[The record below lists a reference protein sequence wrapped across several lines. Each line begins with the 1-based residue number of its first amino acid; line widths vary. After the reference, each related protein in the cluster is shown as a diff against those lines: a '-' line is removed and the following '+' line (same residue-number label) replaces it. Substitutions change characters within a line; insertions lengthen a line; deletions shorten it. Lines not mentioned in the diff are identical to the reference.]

1 MKHKEIIRVVEEN
14 FETLNKLHPEILKH
28 FNSDNIHDFRVE
40 VKKLRA
46 FLRLLDIKKDEPLIP
61 KLLKTF
67 YGYIGIIRNIQLQE
81 HALFKF
87 TADHKAKEP
96 KEYVQLLKKEKAH
109 WKKEAQELMN
119 DNNFNKVK
127 EKIIQILPGKLEK
140 STIKKFVENKLAEL
154 KKHIKKTED
163 EIALHEVRKI
173 LKDIYYNL
181 GYIKDNADLPKAIAK
196 KQALKSLNHQLG
208 SFMDKYFQLEF
219 LHHDYL
225 SKLHDETEKAV
236 LLTMKSNW
244 VDEKILIKQ
253 ELRKKLNELHQ
264 QL

>member
-1 MKHKEIIRVVEEN
+1 M
-14 FETLNKLHPEILKH
+14 
-28 FNSDNIHDFRVE
+28 
-40 VKKLRA
+40 
-46 FLRLLDIKKDEPLIP
+46 
-61 KLLKTF
+61 
-67 YGYIGIIRNIQLQE
+67 
-81 HALFKF
+81 
-87 TADHKAKEP
+87 
-96 KEYVQLLKKEKAH
+96 
-109 WKKEAQELMN
+109 
-119 DNNFNKVK
+119 
-127 EKIIQILPGKLEK
+127 
-140 STIKKFVENKLAEL
+140 
-154 KKHIKKTED
+154 
-163 EIALHEVRKI
+163 HEVRKI

-181 GYIKDNADLPKAIAK
+181 NYIKDNADLPKAIAE
-196 KQALKSLNHQLG
+196 KQVLKSLNHQLG